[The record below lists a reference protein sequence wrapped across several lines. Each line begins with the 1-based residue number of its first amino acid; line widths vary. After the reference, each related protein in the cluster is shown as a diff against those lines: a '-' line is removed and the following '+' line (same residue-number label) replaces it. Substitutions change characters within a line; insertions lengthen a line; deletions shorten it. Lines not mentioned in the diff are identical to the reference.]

1 MTRSVQLEY
10 DYALVEI
17 RSEATELAYQLES
30 PELVHSSLQV
40 VAENE
45 ASEWAISMSNVSGYA
60 VDLRPE
66 RIQTLEDTLSRRRL
80 MVLGEGGLLLGLLG
94 VCIFM
99 LIRLVAT
106 RGAVQR
112 EMELFVGQ
120 MTHEMKTPLAGL
132 RALLET
138 IQRGRLEGPAL
149 QEALALGLRQVERE
163 EHLVQTLLHA
173 QRLRVMP
180 HTMAADP
187 VDMGQLIQ
195 GFIDNRSVARPGE
208 PERYEIQSGSVGPAL
223 ADRDAVWTILENL
236 FDNADK
242 AGASRI
248 QVGLFEEGSR
258 VHIRCTDNGHGFGRE
273 GQERL
278 FEPFNSFQQA
288 GHEHKHG
295 TGLGLYISRRL
306 ARGMGGEL
314 TGQSEGAGQG
324 ATFLLEL
331 PAVTS

>member
-17 RSEATELAYQLES
+17 RSEATTLSYQLETT
-30 PELVHSSLQV
+30 ELSHDSLQV
-40 VAENE
+40 VAEE
-45 ASEWAISMSNVSGYA
+45 DASDWAIPLSDVPGYS
-60 VDLRPE
+60 VDLRPD
-66 RIQTLEDTLSRRRL
+66 RIQTLDDTLTRRRL

-106 RGAVQR
+106 RSAVQR

-138 IQRGRLEGPAL
+138 IQRGRLEGSAL

-187 VDMGQLIQ
+187 VDMVQLVQ
-195 GFIDNRSVARPGE
+195 GFLENRAVARPGE
-208 PERYEIQSGSVGPAL
+208 PDRYEIESGSLGPAL

-248 QVGLFEEGSR
+248 RVGLLEAGNR
-258 VHIRCTDNGHGFGRE
+258 VQVRCTDNGHGFERE
-273 GQERL
+273 DQERL
-278 FEPFNSFQQA
+278 FEPFNSLQQA

-314 TGQSEGAGQG
+314 TGQSDGNGQG

-331 PAVTS
+331 PAVSS